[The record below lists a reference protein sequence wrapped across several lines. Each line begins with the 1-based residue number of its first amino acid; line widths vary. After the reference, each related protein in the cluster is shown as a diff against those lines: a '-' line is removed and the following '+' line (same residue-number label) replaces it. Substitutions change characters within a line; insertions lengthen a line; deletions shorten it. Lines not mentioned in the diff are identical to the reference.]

1 MLKHVKEGIKNN
13 MTCKFTIKSRIGL
26 EPSIAA
32 LNQSIQPM
40 DLQIPHKHCKET
52 TNKAPIPQ
60 GRSEKISMLYYYIFT
75 SINKKKY
82 GMK

>member
-1 MLKHVKEGIKNN
+1 
-13 MTCKFTIKSRIGL
+13 MTCKFTIESKIGL

-60 GRSEKISMLYYYIFT
+60 GRSEKIDGDSTYLT
-75 SINKKKY
+75 
-82 GMK
+82 GMNGKQE